1 MVEVDK
7 KKSLA
12 SFFTNLVI
20 IGAVFLVLYAL
31 IWSGVINNFYKGL
44 IVLICIYILFLQPA

>member
-1 MVEVDK
+1 VVEVDK